1 VGKSLADIRAVL
13 AGKQANRKARQ
24 LSSDE
29 VKRLAKLEGLLDVLK
44 RGENVQNRTLQ
55 TWLTDSDWQA
65 YLRSLDEQKEL
76 RAEFADKPTD
86 LVKYERLMRDAMF
99 SHNRADGY
107 AGKGHL
113 KTAQKFRYKAEAQ
126 FERALEHLEECLA
139 ADPQLQLW
147 LDRNVDTGPEG
158 NVNPSSPVTM
168 PRVVTSRSLDRA
180 GSGFRQMYKSKRQLK
195 VEVVMGAIDRLKFEG

>member
-1 VGKSLADIRAVL
+1 MGRSTHRRELL
-13 AGKQANRKARQ
+13 Q
-24 LSSDE
+24 
-29 VKRLAKLEGLLDVLK
+29 KLEKEGCGKGDLLKLQELINAENSDLFDVL
-44 RGENVQNRTLQ
+44 EYI
-55 TWLTDSDWQA
+55 A
-65 YLRSLDEQKEL
+65 
-76 RAEFADKPTD
+76 
-86 LVKYERLMRDAMF
+86 
-99 SHNRADGY
+99 Y

-195 VEVVMGAIDRLKFEG
+195 VEVVLGAIDRLKFEG

>member
-1 VGKSLADIRAVL
+1 MGKSLADFRAVL
-13 AGKQANRKARQ
+13 AGKQADRKARQ
-24 LSSDE
+24 LSRE
-29 VKRLAKLEGLLDVLK
+29 EGKRFAKLEGMLDTLK
-44 RGENVQNRTLQ
+44 RGENVQNRTMRY
-55 TWLTDSDWQA
+55 WLTDIEWRGYEHA
-65 YLRSLDEQKEL
+65 LEEQKEL

-86 LVKYERLMRDAMF
+86 LMEYERLMRDAMF

-107 AGKGHL
+107 AGKGHH
-113 KTAQKFRYKAEAQ
+113 KTAQKFRYKAEVQ

-147 LDRNVDTGPEG
+147 LDRNVDTGPECD
-158 NVNPSSPVTM
+158 VSPSSPVTM

-195 VEVVMGAIDRLKFEG
+195 IEVVEGAIDALKFED